1 MVSSSFSDMMESPY
15 HPDHIFGDEDTWYDA
30 PAGLPEQ
37 EIEEYFDALEE
48 QDVLFGLS
56 RNKYVINP
64 EQNYYPVLPT
74 ITLHNE
80 IVVFVTAE
88 NFRSDAAEYI
98 KLKCLSDQLVDL
110 QEDHER
116 GVNMEDRM
124 IDTLIKKLSV
134 VKETPYELD
143 NVYTGSDCKRKR
155 DLIVEKINA
164 CSKTKERR
172 EREYIDAISMLAK
185 EAEAVRAKWT
195 KERKERGAQLALQQQ
210 QHAQKLDMQSRLDG
224 ALKREAQ
231 LEGRMDGL
239 KADNYWL
246 EIRMEKFQ
254 AGYKNLRRLQ
264 SGTLGG
270 YNERLDRVIEQ
281 RDRQR
286 YRAQDFKSHLKA
298 HRDTII
304 LERRHRDEIR
314 NTSDAYL
321 RELHEERSRVRELE
335 VEVNQQARRMQQQ
348 ARWITGLETRGMR
361 GEVFNRDRGTWE
373 TSRATHKRGL
383 KESDEVDRRMEE
395 REVKRKRLH

>member
-64 EQNYYPVLPT
+64 KQNYYPVLPT
-74 ITLHNE
+74 VTLHNE

-98 KLKCLSDQLVDL
+98 HLKRLSDQLVDL

-116 GVNMEDRM
+116 GINMEDRM
-124 IDTLIKKLSV
+124 IDTLVKKLSA
-134 VKETPYELD
+134 VKETLYELD

-155 DLIVEKINA
+155 DLIVDKINA
-164 CSKTKERR
+164 CSKTKERL
-172 EREYIDAISMLAK
+172 EREYIDTMSMLAK
-185 EAEAVRAKWT
+185 EAEAIRAKWT
-195 KERKERGAQLALQQQ
+195 KERNDRGAQLALQQQ
-210 QHAQKLDMQSRLDG
+210 RAQKLDTQSRLDG

-246 EIRMEKFQ
+246 EIRMEKFE

-264 SGTLGG
+264 NGTLGE

-286 YRAQDFKSHLKA
+286 YRAQKFKSHLKV
-298 HRDTII
+298 HRDAII
-304 LERRHRDEIR
+304 LERRHRDQIR

-321 RELHEERSRVRELE
+321 RELHEEKSRVRELE
-335 VEVNQQARRMQQQ
+335 VEVNQQASRMQQQ
-348 ARWITGLETRGMR
+348 ARWINELETRGMR
-361 GEVFNRDRGTWE
+361 GEVFNRERGIWE
-373 TSRATHKRGL
+373 TSRATHKRRL
-383 KESDEVDRRMEE
+383 KECDEVDRCTEE
-395 REVKRKRLH
+395 REVKRRRLH